1 MIVTTP
7 HQPEPEKYP
16 GGIAFGTT
24 IRWRRIRAG
33 LTLRKC
39 AEACGMTLTELS
51 AVEQGQRALTGPE
64 RFAYEVAVKKAMEA
78 RT

>member
-7 HQPEPEKYP
+7 HQPDPEGYP
-16 GGIAFGTT
+16 GGRAFGTT

-51 AVEQGQRALTGPE
+51 AVEQGQRALTQQE
-64 RFAYEVAVKKAMEA
+64 RFAYEVAVKQAMEN
-78 RT
+78 RP